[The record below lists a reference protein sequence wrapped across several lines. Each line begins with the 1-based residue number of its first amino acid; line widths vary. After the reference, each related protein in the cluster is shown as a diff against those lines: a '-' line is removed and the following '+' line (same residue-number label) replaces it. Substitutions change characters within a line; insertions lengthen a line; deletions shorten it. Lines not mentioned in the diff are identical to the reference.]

1 MVVIY
6 QQIALCTLSLFA
18 GRSEKL
24 GLVQAHI
31 KLCKDVSN
39 NGLYHV
45 VMNYDVYVGFYIISP
60 KRFMSIAL
68 LALCLGLLTP
78 TPIAGTALSTQEDL
92 HTINISYN
100 LPKPISSQISPRK
113 NDS

>member
-1 MVVIY
+1 MHTI
-6 QQIALCTLSLFA
+6 
-18 GRSEKL
+18 
-24 GLVQAHI
+24 LVCRPIRKIGPGTSSH

-39 NGLYHV
+39 NGLYHL

-78 TPIAGTALSTQEDL
+78 TLIAATALSTQEDL
-92 HTINISYN
+92 HTTNVSYN